1 MSGSDCGNFFMWDKN
16 SEAIIQWLPGDES
29 GVVNCLEG
37 HPHFPIIATSGL
49 DHNVKIWHPMKPY
62 PDGVSFILNQNKL
75 MMTNNLILQLFHE
88 DFHSNFMRFKKISLF
103 LGNIFSS
110 IVSATISS

>member
-16 SEAIIQWLPGDES
+16 SEAIVQWLRGDDN

-49 DHNVKIWHPMKPY
+49 DHDVKIWSPTN
-62 PDGVSFILNQNKL
+62 PDGVRVLHIFIQ
-75 MMTNNLILQLFHE
+75 F
-88 DFHSNFMRFKKISLF
+88 
-103 LGNIFSS
+103 
-110 IVSATISS
+110 VA